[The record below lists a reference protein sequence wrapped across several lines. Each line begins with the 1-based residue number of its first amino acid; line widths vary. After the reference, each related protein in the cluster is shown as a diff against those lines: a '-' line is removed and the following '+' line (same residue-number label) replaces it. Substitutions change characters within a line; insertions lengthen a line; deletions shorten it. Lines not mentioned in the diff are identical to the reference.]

1 MTILVPLLIAF
12 KRLTILAGAL
22 SPTLSKRNRCDN
34 LVVSS
39 GIEKSIG
46 DRALLESML
55 LALGGKCLFIT
66 SDRSDFGLAIQY
78 PEHKG
83 FSIPSVFR
91 LTPFGTFL
99 DNLKLGK
106 TIRSAKSVY
115 LIGADIADG
124 TYSQK
129 FSLVFWEIATIARL
143 LKKNSMVVSFSWNI
157 HAPKSVIKK
166 AQRAILYGVKCRVR
180 DPISINRFNVN
191 SSLNVT
197 LSSDI
202 VFSNPLTTMYSR
214 ELAEI
219 RELKTMRRDIV
230 LVNISGFIG
239 RDEIWMRAFLSI
251 SSELEAKNI
260 QLVFVP
266 HVFREGQCDLH
277 YQNILQ
283 TRLQSKSAYFI
294 SRELS
299 PSQIATI
306 TRLASLVITSRMHLG
321 IIALKELVPT
331 FIISTNGKTEGLM
344 KSIEQYSWSINSPDS
359 LLFQIRTVLADLP
372 KLRQMREE
380 IREPILVLKERSALN
395 VIIDMKDLHD

>member
-12 KRLTILAGAL
+12 KRFTILAGAL
-22 SPTLSKRNRCDN
+22 SPTLTKRNRFDN
-34 LVVSS
+34 LVLSS
-39 GIEKSIG
+39 AIEKNIG

-55 LALGGKCLFIT
+55 LALGGTCLFIT
-66 SDRSDFGLAIQY
+66 SDRSDFGLATQF

-83 FSIPSVFR
+83 TSISSVFR

-99 DNLKLGK
+99 DNLKLGR

-129 FSLVFWEIATIARL
+129 FSLVFWEIASIAKL
-143 LKKNSMVVSFSWNI
+143 LKKNSMVVSFSWNT

-166 AQRAILYGVKCRVR
+166 AQRALLYGVKCRVR
-180 DPISINRFNVN
+180 DPISISRFNVN
-191 SSLNVT
+191 SSPNVI

-202 VFSNPLTTMYSR
+202 VFSNPLTPMSSR

-219 RELKTMRRDIV
+219 IELKSMRSDIV
-230 LVNISGFIG
+230 LINISGFIG
-239 RDEIWMRAFLSI
+239 HDENWMRAFLWI
-251 SSELEAKNI
+251 ASELEAKNI

-266 HVFREGQCDLH
+266 HVFREGQSDLH
-277 YQNILQ
+277 YQDILQ

-299 PSQIATI
+299 PAQIATI
-306 TRLASLVITSRMHLG
+306 TRLASLVVTSRMHLG

-344 KSIEQYSWSINSPDS
+344 ESIEQYSWSINSPDS
-359 LLFQIRTVLADLP
+359 LLFQIRMVLANIP
-372 KLRQMREE
+372 KLRQIGEE
-380 IREPILVLKERSALN
+380 IREPISVLKERSRLN
-395 VIIDMKDLHD
+395 VIIDMKDSHD